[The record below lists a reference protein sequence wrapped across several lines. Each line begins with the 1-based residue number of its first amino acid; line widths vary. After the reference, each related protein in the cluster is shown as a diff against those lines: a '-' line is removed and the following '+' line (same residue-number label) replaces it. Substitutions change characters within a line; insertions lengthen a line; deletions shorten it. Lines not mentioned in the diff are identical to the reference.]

1 MKLYIRPITASQ
13 DVDKTISRCG
23 EYELV
28 KTAKGELYVYYPGG
42 FVKFTGSGH
51 PSIPEEVQEKFA
63 PYTTLGKQLLRN
75 GENPY
80 DELYD

>member
-1 MKLYIRPITASQ
+1 MKRYIRPIKAAQ
-13 DVDKTISRCG
+13 AADRTISRCG
-23 EYELV
+23 DYELV

-51 PSIPEEVQEKFA
+51 TNIPENVWKKFA

-80 DELYD
+80 DEIYD